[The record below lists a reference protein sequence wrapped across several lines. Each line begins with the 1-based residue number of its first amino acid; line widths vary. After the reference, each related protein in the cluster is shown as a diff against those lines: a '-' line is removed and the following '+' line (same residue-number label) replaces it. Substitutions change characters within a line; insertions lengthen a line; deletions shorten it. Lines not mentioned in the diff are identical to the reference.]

1 MALTERKIRDA
12 GPGRHPDG
20 ANGLYLNVSK
30 AGTKSW
36 ELRFREYGKRVD
48 RGLGSLKTVTLAEA
62 RQLAKRNADY
72 VAGVKLLRGA
82 MDRGE
87 VYVAGENDDD
97 YGDLS
102 PFPPQPPTVHDA
114 ATVVRDRKV
123 AAGEIHNPKSAR
135 NWLQVLERHALPAL
149 GHKALGDVTQRD
161 VIGVLEPIWNTL
173 PETAKRVE
181 SRLREIFAWGVAYDH
196 AESNPVDHRTLV
208 AALRRPRR
216 DVQHHRALD
225 YADVPEALR
234 TIAGSGGMR
243 ETRLCL
249 QWVILTA
256 CRSGEA
262 RGMRW
267 EELSADWTT
276 WTIPAERSKTGKDHR
291 VPVSVQARALL
302 VQAKAAVPR
311 RLKRRPTYA
320 PDGLVFPHPSGATLS
335 DAALMLRLRKD
346 GIAGTVHGFRTS
358 CRTWIAEKKE
368 DVSWEVAEL
377 CLGHAVGNRVARAY
391 VNTDQLE
398 LRQPIMQAWADF
410 IQPQD
415 RGEA

>member
-1 MALTERKIRDA
+1 M
-12 GPGRHPDG
+12 
-20 ANGLYLNVSK
+20 
-30 AGTKSW
+30 
-36 ELRFREYGKRVD
+36 
-48 RGLGSLKTVTLAEA
+48 
-62 RQLAKRNADY
+62 
-72 VAGVKLLRGA
+72 
-82 MDRGE
+82 
-87 VYVAGENDDD
+87 
-97 YGDLS
+97 
-102 PFPPQPPTVHDA
+102 
-114 ATVVRDRKV
+114 
-123 AAGEIHNPKSAR
+123 
-135 NWLQVLERHALPAL
+135 
-149 GHKALGDVTQRD
+149 TQRD
-161 VIGVLEPIWNTL
+161 VIDVLEPIWNTL

-181 SRLREIFAWGVAYDH
+181 SRLREIFAWGVAYGH
-196 AESNPVDHRTLV
+196 GANNPVDHATLV

-234 TIAGSGGMR
+234 VVAASGGMR

-267 EELSADWTT
+267 EELSADGET
-276 WTIPAERSKTGKDHR
+276 WTIPPERSKTGEAHR

-311 RLKRRPTYA
+311 RLKRRPAYA
-320 PDGLVFPHPSGATLS
+320 PDGLVFANPSGQPLS

-346 GIAGTVHGFRTS
+346 GIPATVHGFRTS

-398 LRQPIMQAWADF
+398 LRQPIMQAWADYA
-410 IQPQD
+410 QPQD
-415 RGEA
+415 GGEA